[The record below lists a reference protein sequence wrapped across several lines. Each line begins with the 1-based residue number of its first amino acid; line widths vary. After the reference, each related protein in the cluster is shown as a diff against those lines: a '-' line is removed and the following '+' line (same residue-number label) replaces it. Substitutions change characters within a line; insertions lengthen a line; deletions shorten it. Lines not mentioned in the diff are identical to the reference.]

1 MPMAHVSRDPSP
13 SNSSYLQIV
22 PRWENAQ
29 VPDRNNDVCPRRR
42 PQWQLYVFDPV
53 VGNNNNP
60 LRIIPAG
67 AGAGDGT

>member
-1 MPMAHVSRDPSP
+1 MAHVSRDSSP
-13 SNSSYLQIV
+13 SDSSYLQIV

-29 VPDRNNDVCPRRR
+29 VQDRNNDVCPGRR

-53 VGNNNNP
+53 VDNNNNP
-60 LRIIPAG
+60 LRIIPAA